1 MRMLICLKGIRRLRF
16 NYFLYS
22 SSTNICWIGVITA
35 HLVINQWF
43 QPKSIFMIWTNV
55 FCRLTCMISSTARIC
70 GLGFR
75 IDHWIVCWKFQV
87 NFFGITIPSLPV
99 SYSVVGS
106 HLDKQ
111 ALDAFS
117 DPLGFY
123 PSSRR
128 LIRTSL
134 LIIDS
139 DDKCLMRGISDVKS
153 ASDTSPVHRDWPL
166 TPSTSSSPIRFRCQK
181 FHSYISQDSCTSR
194 HFQFLSSTRCP
205 IASLPHKNVGSESEG
220 ANDFVKALARNLVH
234 VGQ

>member
-1 MRMLICLKGIRRLRF
+1 MA
-16 NYFLYS
+16 S
-22 SSTNICWIGVITA
+22 ESTIGQYA
-35 HLVINQWF
+35 
-43 QPKSIFMIWTNV
+43 
-55 FCRLTCMISSTARIC
+55 
-70 GLGFR
+70 
-75 IDHWIVCWKFQV
+75 KFQV
-87 NFFGITIPSLPV
+87 NFFGITILSLPV

-194 HFQFLSSTRCP
+194 HVQFLSSTRSHRLTPSQNCG
-205 IASLPHKNVGSESEG
+205 LRVGG
-220 ANDFVKALARNLVH
+220 C
-234 VGQ
+234 